1 MKIAKFSTVR
11 RKSVAVLLTVCI
23 LAAMFTGILPLTAS
37 AATLA
42 TIGNH
47 AIGSDDFETDKLATD
62 WTQVA
67 TTGFNAEVTGGK
79 LVMSHTNSS
88 GSSFNAMLLRSETA
102 VNQRVR
108 LDWVI
113 QGDINPEV
121 WARVQTDST
130 GKVTGGYFVRFVSS
144 TANSSG
150 TVNNTY
156 AMLYKLTTEN
166 GTRKVTTLAKLGTVN
181 YEKDKPTSV
190 ELVVTGTNPTVVTAV
205 MYKNNSFAHKNVV
218 VDDSEQLQKLGK
230 AGLTYQKANG
240 KSVTDTFSADNF
252 EYTTTDNETGEY
264 YQSGQKG
271 TTWHN
276 ATTSSRIAQVLVL
289 DPSKTYV
296 FEAIGSKNN
305 TKNIFADYESTD
317 GATTS
322 FFADDETPTVTVSD
336 DGYTLYRYELNFPA
350 NAKRNSNFYH
360 SEDAQNVNYTRVRV
374 GYSRGSSDSMN
385 NAIADFTRFTVY
397 EKDDPNKT
405 NLLVNG
411 DFKMGFYGWF
421 NIGTGTGNMYQYLGG
436 FKEGTTSGFTADRA
450 VINVFDAEAKAA
462 FKSNIN
468 VADKDKLHYLNNTYY
483 NLTSLKKLNISYIGG
498 SVTNGYG
505 STDTATK
512 SWAALTTAW
521 FKEKFPDAEV
531 DSDNAAIGGTGSY
544 FGTFRYE
551 NDVQSNSPDLVFIEF
566 AINDFYDETTK
577 EQSIR
582 NVESIIQNAYTRN
595 AKVDIVLVGTMDK
608 WRQYDYDNLV
618 ALKEL
623 AEKYDLMF
631 VDIKTE
637 FANYLTQTGTEYE
650 TYFKENDGVHP
661 NDSGYSVYAKIVSDT
676 LASDIILTEAQDVSL
691 KKHSIPGTT
700 LSSTDLMLDAQLLK
714 ADEIAFETNNG
725 FALETKTFSTL
736 GNRNYNKRY
745 VASAAG
751 STATFKF
758 VGTDIG
764 LLYAGK
770 SDGGKIECTVDG
782 GTPVIIDTYLA
793 SANPKTAVIAENLEN
808 KEHTLTIK
816 VLSDKNESS
825 TGTNAEI
832 GAILLNGTLPINP
845 NNEYMVHNMGTSAN
859 AEFGQI
865 VELKPDTEY
874 NYSLYYKNISGDS
887 YPAVWYIKDGQTAYT
902 KFGSATYDKIVK
914 GDTNGDGV
922 YYDAH
927 YTFKLPEDAKIENGV
942 SKVLIGYDSGSL
954 GSDCYYYG
962 FKLVEG
968 NATENLLTNTDFK
981 KGLYG
986 WSSVGYNYVPDNA
999 ETASVTLKKDARL
1012 VKFDSLDFFKLA
1024 TIDGEIM
1031 MHITGE
1037 MDYSHVTQFIKL
1049 EPNKTYRFQVRKK
1062 IILEASCKPYV
1073 WFKYDGNT
1081 AKNAWKATTLE
1092 AIETDIDTLTYLYE
1106 FTVPSNATV
1115 DDDGKVTGKV
1125 GFSTGSKGADVYYA
1139 QPKLWAA
1146 DDTTETNL
1154 FENADFKKGFKGWR
1168 IGGLGSEVL
1177 IEKNGVLEVSGA
1189 ELLAFDESLFIN
1201 DTTDNMFNDGDWYS
1215 KFGPDET
1222 YDDFIKRIYKLVG
1235 KKIPDMNKKTDGKDI
1250 TNVSTDMTSPNTG
1263 EKTPATTVALTGAAI
1278 ISLISLAFV
1287 YTRTKK
1293 FKKGKV
1299 RC

>member
-1 MKIAKFSTVR
+1 MKIAKFSIVR
-11 RKSVAVLLTVCI
+11 RKSVAVLLTVCV
-23 LAAMFTGILPLTAS
+23 LAATFVGIVPMTAS

-47 AIGSDDFETDKLATD
+47 AIGSDDFETNMLATD
-62 WTQVA
+62 WTKVA
-67 TTGFNAEVTGGK
+67 TTGFNADVSGGK
-79 LVMSHTNSS
+79 LVLSHTNSS

-102 VNQRVR
+102 INQRVR

-130 GKVTGGYFVRFVSS
+130 GKVTGGYFVRFVSP
-144 TANSSG
+144 TANSSSG
-150 TVNNTY
+150 MVNNAY

-166 GTRKVTTLAKLGTVN
+166 GTRKVTALAKLGTVD
-181 YEKDKPTSV
+181 YEKDTATSV

-218 VDDSEQLQKLGK
+218 IDDSTQLQKAGT
-230 AGLTYQKANG
+230 AGLTYQKASG
-240 KSVTDTFSADNF
+240 KSVADTFSADNF

-271 TTWHN
+271 TIWHN
-276 ATTSSRIAQVLVL
+276 ANTTSQFAQVLVL

-296 FEAIGSKNN
+296 FEAIGSTSN
-305 TKNIFADYESTD
+305 TKSIFADYE
-317 GATTS
+317 TTENKSSS
-322 FFADDETPTVTVSD
+322 FFADDELPTVTVSD
-336 DGYTLYRYELNFPA
+336 DGYNLYRYELNFPA

-360 SEDAQNVNYTRVRV
+360 SEGGQNVNYTRVRV
-374 GYSRGSSDSMN
+374 GYTRGSSNAMN

-411 DFKMGFYGWF
+411 DFKMGLYGWF
-421 NIGTGTGNMYQYLGG
+421 NTSLSAATANEYNFLGG
-436 FKEGTTSGFTADRA
+436 FKEGTTSGFTGNRA
-450 VINVFDAEAKAA
+450 VINVFDAAAKNV
-462 FKSNIN
+462 FKSKIN
-468 VADKDKLHYLNNTYY
+468 VADKDKLAYLNNTYY

-521 FKEKFPDAEV
+521 FKEKFPDAEIN
-531 DSDNAAIGGTGSY
+531 SDNVAIGGTGSY

-551 NDVQSNSPDLVFIEF
+551 DDVQSNSPDLVFIEF
-566 AINDFYDETTK
+566 AINDFYDKATK
-577 EQSIR
+577 EQTIR
-582 NVESIIQNAYTRN
+582 NIESIIQNAYTRN
-595 AKVDIVLVGTMDK
+595 ANVDIVLVGIMDK
-608 WRQYDYDNLV
+608 WRQYDYDNLL
-618 ALKEL
+618 AMKEL
-623 AEKYDLMF
+623 AQKYNIMMI
-631 VDIKTE
+631 DIMSE
-637 FANYLTQTGTEYE
+637 FKSYLATTSTEYE
-650 TYFKENDGVHP
+650 TYFKEGDGVHP
-661 NDSGYSVYAKIVSDT
+661 NDTGYSVYAKIVTDT

-691 KKHSIPGTT
+691 KKHSIPVTK

-714 ADEIAFETNNG
+714 ADKIDFETNNG
-725 FALETKTFSTL
+725 FTLETKTFSTL
-736 GNRNYNKRY
+736 GYRNYNKRY
-745 VASAAG
+745 VASAIG

-770 SDGGKIECTVDG
+770 NNGGKLECSVDG
-782 GTPVIIDTYLA
+782 GTPVVIDTYLA
-793 SANPKTAVIAENLEN
+793 SANPKTVVIAENLEN

-845 NNEYMVHNMGTSAN
+845 ENEYMVHNMGTSAN

-865 VELKPDTEY
+865 VELKPNTEY

-902 KFGSATYDKIVK
+902 KFSSTTYDNIVK
-914 GDTNGDGV
+914 GETNGDGV

-927 YTFKLPEDAKIENGV
+927 YTFSLPADAKIEGGV
-942 SKVLIGYDSGSL
+942 AKVLIGYDSGSL

-968 NATENLLTNTDFK
+968 NSSENLLTNTNFK

-986 WSSVGYNYVPDNA
+986 WSSVGYNYIPDST

-1012 VKFDSLDFFKLA
+1012 VKFDSLDFFKL
-1024 TIDGEIM
+1024 TSIDGEIM

-1073 WFKYDGNT
+1073 WFKHDGKT
-1081 AKNAWKATTLE
+1081 EKNAWKAITLDP
-1092 AIETDIDTLTYLYE
+1092 IETDIDTLTYLYE

-1146 DDTTETNL
+1146 DDATQTNL

-1177 IEKNGVLEVSGA
+1177 IEKNGVLEVNGA
-1189 ELLAFDESLFIN
+1189 ELLAFNESLFIN

-1222 YDDFIKRIYKLVG
+1222 YDDFIKRIYKLVD
-1235 KKIPDMNKKTDGKDI
+1235 KKIPDLNSTKKDNPFI
-1250 TNVSTDMTSPNTG
+1250 NVSTDMTSPDTG
-1263 EKTPATTVALTGAAI
+1263 VSHNVETVAVTGVAI
-1278 ISLISLAFV
+1278 LSLISLAFI
-1287 YTRTKK
+1287 YTRVRKIKK
-1293 FKKGKV
+1293 A
-1299 RC
+1299 